1 MARPKKNTVDYFP
14 HDCHWSKALE
24 IFINKHANEGYAF
37 YYRLFEQLGVSPD
50 HKYDCSKSIDNQYL
64 ASKTGVTEEKMSQYI
79 KDLVS
84 IGVIDEDYWKKRI
97 IWVQS
102 FVDSVAE
109 VYKSRTTELPTK
121 ESFQAGNEGE
131 AVFPAGKQ
139 GFSAENRGFLAR
151 NSQSKVKDSKV
162 NNSRGEKSNHSLPIE
177 DLNELHK
184 AFTGK
189 ANTTPTKTEISIY
202 RGALKNKSINEWI
215 PYCKERL
222 KRQTSGSRVPAAKF
236 FFDQDYT
243 KFEQVQRNQNEKPT
257 HTTLY
262 CVNCK
267 SPKQVPA
274 NKTYGHLCGECG
286 DQMVNEHELKSFRTP
301 LIKRKN
307 NEVKSN

>member
-24 IFINKHANEGYAF
+24 IFINNHANEGYAF
-37 YYRLFEQLGVSPD
+37 YYRLLEQLGVSPD

-84 IGVIDEDYWKKRI
+84 IGVIDEDYWKKKK

-109 VYKSRTTELPTK
+109 VYKSRTTELPTI

-162 NNSRGEKSNHSLPIE
+162 NNSKGEKSNLSLPIE
-177 DLNELHK
+177 D
-184 AFTGK
+184 
-189 ANTTPTKTEISIY
+189 
-202 RGALKNKSINEWI
+202 
-215 PYCKERL
+215 
-222 KRQTSGSRVPAAKF
+222 
-236 FFDQDYT
+236 
-243 KFEQVQRNQNEKPT
+243 
-257 HTTLY
+257 
-262 CVNCK
+262 
-267 SPKQVPA
+267 
-274 NKTYGHLCGECG
+274 
-286 DQMVNEHELKSFRTP
+286 
-301 LIKRKN
+301 
-307 NEVKSN
+307 